1 MTDEV
6 HDTSRVDNFLAARN
20 RAMLWHAAWRPLL
33 AGAVG
38 ASLIIAAVWVATP
51 RFTTR
56 EVVVDHV
63 IPKDVTVNNL
73 VPHPVEVEIPHI
85 VIAAPTAEA
94 RTPEE
99 RRFVGTEAWRGAD
112 VRGRILRPDGNG
124 FVLATD
130 AGEQSFFP
138 ARISAGGKLETDES
152 MKDVVSGL
160 LNDLAYCRPSQSGL
174 YQCVAL
180 HEGRETPIPEIPI
193 IAKRGK
199 PA

>member
-1 MTDEV
+1 MTDER
-6 HDTSRVDNFLAARN
+6 HDFSRVDSYLRSRRRVVFL
-20 RAMLWHAAWRPLL
+20 HAVWRPLL

-38 ASLIIAAVWVATP
+38 AALVIAAVAIAQP

-56 EVVVDHV
+56 EIVVDHV
-63 IPKDVTVNNL
+63 IPKDATVNNL
-73 VPHPVEVEIPHI
+73 VPHTVEVEIPHI
-85 VIAAPTAEA
+85 VTAAEA

-99 RRFVGTEAWRGAD
+99 RRFVGTRGAD

-130 AGEQSFFP
+130 AGEQSFYP
-138 ARISAGGKLETDES
+138 AKVEAGGKLETDES
-152 MKDVVSGL
+152 RKDVVNGL

-193 IAKRGK
+193 VAKRGR